1 MANTTFKSITT
12 YPERINGTGII
23 SRLIDG
29 LGYRFFWATEG
40 LREADYYYCPGNDCM
55 TIAELIKH
63 IWGLINWIHL
73 SLSRR
78 GYNEDRPK
86 DISAEREH
94 VLYLLHNLREEF
106 DKLEDN
112 QLDFIKIRNL
122 PFWHI
127 INGPLSDALTHVGQI
142 NSIRRLAGN
151 PTKRCFV
158 FTLQD
163 PEISNQKRKTTR
175 LNDWDE

>member
-1 MANTTFKSITT
+1 MTNTTFKSITT
-12 YPERINGTGII
+12 YPDRIDGTAVIT
-23 SRLIDG
+23 RLIDG

-40 LREADYYYCPGNDCM
+40 LRETDYHYCPGNDCKS
-55 TIAELIKH
+55 IAELIKH

-73 SLSRR
+73 SLTRH
-78 GYNEDRPK
+78 GYNKDRPA
-86 DISAEREH
+86 DISAERDH
-94 VLYLLHNLREEF
+94 VLYLLQELRDQF
-106 DKLEDN
+106 YKLEDSK
-112 QLDFIKIRNL
+112 LDFIKIRNL

-151 PTKRCFV
+151 PTSPCFV

-163 PEISNQKRKTTR
+163 PEISNQKKRTTR
-175 LNDWDE
+175 LDD